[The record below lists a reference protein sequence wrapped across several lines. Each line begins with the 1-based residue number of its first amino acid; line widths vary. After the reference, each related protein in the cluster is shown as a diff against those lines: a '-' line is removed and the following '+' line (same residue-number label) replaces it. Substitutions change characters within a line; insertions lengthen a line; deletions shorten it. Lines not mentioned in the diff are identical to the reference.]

1 MMNLFVALR
10 RDDGSVELVT
20 PPLADLILPG
30 VTRDSVLSLA
40 RQHADVNTSFR
51 IQGLPDTLIVSE
63 RNLFMSDIVSAAA
76 NNSLVEIFGTGTAA
90 VVSAVERIGY
100 EGADIKVPC
109 GTGGMGELAAA
120 FVAEIEG
127 RQTGAIQSEWSVVV

>member
-1 MMNLFVALR
+1 MNLFVALR
-10 RDDGSVELVT
+10 RDDGSVELIT

-40 RQHADVNTSFR
+40 RQHADSTTSFR
-51 IQGLPDTLIVSE
+51 IKGLPETLIISE
-63 RNLFMSDIVSAAA
+63 RNLFMSDIIAAAA
-76 NNSLVEIFGTGTAA
+76 NDSLLEIFGTGTAA

-100 EGADIKVPC
+100 EGSDIKVPC
-109 GTGGMGELAAA
+109 GPGGMGEMASV

-127 RQTGAIQSEWSVVV
+127 RQTAAIESDWSVVV